1 MATQAAV
8 AQPQPDPE
16 AEAPAPPLAL
26 VPTAAPEAAAPEAE
40 TALAPIIVIKKI
52 QPGHGGAHGG
62 GWKIALA
69 DMMTAMMAFFLL
81 MWILGASQETQR
93 KSVADFFT
101 PSNSTAQVQMGA
113 TAGSNGLF
121 GGKSII
127 DPDGFPYTAKQ
138 TAMMQMVTPRS
149 EGGPTENEPSPNSEN
164 ARDNDSQSKTEQK
177 EATEAADK
185 ANFDK
190 MEKEV
195 REQLA
200 ANPNLEQVQN
210 QVQFVREKEG
220 LRIEVIDKADF
231 SMFPLGSTKLQ
242 PQAQALMT
250 EIAKSLAG
258 TDNKL
263 SVRGHTDSLAFANKG
278 GRNNW
283 SLSAERAE
291 ATRATLE
298 KSGIKSDR
306 FTQIEGVADTAPYNP
321 NDPKD
326 PRNRRISITVKFKD

>member
-16 AEAPAPPLAL
+16 VEAPAPPLAL
-26 VPTAAPEAAAPEAE
+26 VPTAAPEAAAPEADA
-40 TALAPIIVIKKI
+40 ALAPIIVIKKI

-121 GGKSII
+121 GGRSII

-149 EGGPTENEPSPNSEN
+149 EGGPTENEPSPNTEN
-164 ARDNDSQSKTEQK
+164 ARDNDEQSKTEQK
-177 EATEAADK
+177 QATEAADK

-231 SMFPLGSTKLQ
+231 SMFPMGSTKLQ

-263 SVRGHTDSLAFANKG
+263 SVRGHTDSVAFANKE

-298 KSGIKSDR
+298 KSGIKPDR

>member
-26 VPTAAPEAAAPEAE
+26 VPTAAPEAAAPEADA
-40 TALAPIIVIKKI
+40 ALAPIIVIKKI

-121 GGKSII
+121 GGRSII

-149 EGGPTENEPSPNSEN
+149 EGGPTENEPSPNTEN
-164 ARDNDSQSKTEQK
+164 ARDNDSQSKTEEKQ
-177 EATEAADK
+177 ATEAADK

-231 SMFPLGSTKLQ
+231 SMFPMGSTKLQ

-263 SVRGHTDSLAFANKG
+263 SVRGHTDSVAFANKE

>member
-26 VPTAAPEAAAPEAE
+26 VPTAAPEAAAPEADA
-40 TALAPIIVIKKI
+40 ALAPIIVIKKI

-81 MWILGASQETQR
+81 MWILGATQEVQR
-93 KSVADFFT
+93 KSVADFFI
-101 PSNSTAQVQMGA
+101 PSSSMAQVQIGA
-113 TAGSNGLF
+113 LAGSNGLL

-138 TAMMQMVTPRS
+138 TNMMQMVTPRS

-177 EATEAADK
+177 QATEAADK

-263 SVRGHTDSLAFANKG
+263 SVRGHTDSVAFANKD

-291 ATRATLE
+291 ATRAMLE

>member
-16 AEAPAPPLAL
+16 VEAPAPPLAL
-26 VPTAAPEAAAPEAE
+26 VPTAAPEAAAPEADA
-40 TALAPIIVIKKI
+40 ALAPIIVIKKI

-121 GGKSII
+121 GGRSII

-149 EGGPTENEPSPNSEN
+149 EGGPTENEPSPNTEN
-164 ARDNDSQSKTEQK
+164 ARDNDEQSKTEQK
-177 EATEAADK
+177 QATEAADK

-298 KSGIKSDR
+298 KSGIKPDR

>member
-81 MWILGASQETQR
+81 MWILGASQDVQR

-113 TAGSNGLF
+113 TAGSNGLL
-121 GGKSII
+121 GGRSII

-164 ARDNDSQSKTEQK
+164 ARDTDSQSKTEQK
-177 EATEAADK
+177 QATEAADK

-263 SVRGHTDSLAFANKG
+263 SVRGHTDSVAFANKE

>member
-16 AEAPAPPLAL
+16 VEAPPPPLAL
-26 VPTAAPEAAAPEAE
+26 VPTAAPEAAAPEAD

-121 GGKSII
+121 GGRSII

>member
-16 AEAPAPPLAL
+16 VEAPAPPLAL
-26 VPTAAPEAAAPEAE
+26 VPTAAPEAAAPEAD

-263 SVRGHTDSLAFANKG
+263 SVRGHTDSVAFANKE

>member
-8 AQPQPDPE
+8 AQQQPDPE

-26 VPTAAPEAAAPEAE
+26 VPTAAPEAAAPEADA
-40 TALAPIIVIKKI
+40 ALAPIIVIKKI

-81 MWILGASQETQR
+81 MWILGATQEVQR
-93 KSVADFFT
+93 KSVADFFI
-101 PSNSTAQVQMGA
+101 PSSSMAQVQIGA
-113 TAGSNGLF
+113 LAGSNGLL

-138 TAMMQMVTPRS
+138 TNMMQMVTPRS

-177 EATEAADK
+177 QATEAADK

-263 SVRGHTDSLAFANKG
+263 SVRGHTDSVAFANKE

-291 ATRATLE
+291 ATRAMLE

>member
-16 AEAPAPPLAL
+16 VEAPAPPLAL
-26 VPTAAPEAAAPEAE
+26 VPTAAPEAAAPEADA
-40 TALAPIIVIKKI
+40 ALAPIIVIKKI

-101 PSNSTAQVQMGA
+101 PSNATAQVQMGA

-121 GGKSII
+121 GGRSII

-149 EGGPTENEPSPNSEN
+149 EGGPTENEPSPNTEN
-164 ARDNDSQSKTEQK
+164 ARDNDEQSKTEQK
-177 EATEAADK
+177 QATEAADK

-231 SMFPLGSTKLQ
+231 SMFPMGSTKLQ

-263 SVRGHTDSLAFANKG
+263 SVRGHTDSVAFANKE

-298 KSGIKSDR
+298 KSGIKPDR

>member
-1 MATQAAV
+1 M
-8 AQPQPDPE
+8 
-16 AEAPAPPLAL
+16 
-26 VPTAAPEAAAPEAE
+26 PTAAPEAAAPEADA
-40 TALAPIIVIKKI
+40 ALAPIIVIKKI

-121 GGKSII
+121 GGRSII

-149 EGGPTENEPSPNSEN
+149 EGGPTENEPSPNTEN
-164 ARDNDSQSKTEQK
+164 ARDNDEQSKTEQK
-177 EATEAADK
+177 QATEAADK

-263 SVRGHTDSLAFANKG
+263 SVRGHTDSVAFANKE

-298 KSGIKSDR
+298 KSGIKPDR

>member
-16 AEAPAPPLAL
+16 VEAPAPPLAL

-40 TALAPIIVIKKI
+40 AALAPIIVIKKI

-101 PSNSTAQVQMGA
+101 PTNSTAQVQMGA

-121 GGKSII
+121 GGRSII

-149 EGGPTENEPSPNSEN
+149 EGGPTENEPSPNTEN

-263 SVRGHTDSLAFANKG
+263 SVRGHTDSVAFANKG

>member
-16 AEAPAPPLAL
+16 VEAPAPPLAL

-40 TALAPIIVIKKI
+40 AALAPIIVIKKI

-263 SVRGHTDSLAFANKG
+263 SVRGHTDSVAFANKG

>member
-1 MATQAAV
+1 M
-8 AQPQPDPE
+8 
-16 AEAPAPPLAL
+16 
-26 VPTAAPEAAAPEAE
+26 PTAAPEAAAPEAAAPE
-40 TALAPIIVIKKI
+40 ADAALAPIIVIKKI

-121 GGKSII
+121 GGRSII

-149 EGGPTENEPSPNSEN
+149 EGGPTENEPSPNTEN
-164 ARDNDSQSKTEQK
+164 ARDNDEQSKTEQK
-177 EATEAADK
+177 QATEAADK

-263 SVRGHTDSLAFANKG
+263 SVRGHTDSVAFANKE

-298 KSGIKSDR
+298 KSGIKPDR

>member
-16 AEAPAPPLAL
+16 VEAPAPPLAL
-26 VPTAAPEAAAPEAE
+26 VPTAAPEAAAPEAD

-263 SVRGHTDSLAFANKG
+263 SVRGHTDSLAFANKE